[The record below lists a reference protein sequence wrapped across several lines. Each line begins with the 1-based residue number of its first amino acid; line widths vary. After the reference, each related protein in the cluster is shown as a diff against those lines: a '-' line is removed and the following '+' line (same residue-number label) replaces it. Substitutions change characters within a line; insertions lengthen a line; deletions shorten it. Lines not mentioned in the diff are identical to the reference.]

1 MKRFSA
7 GNLRKLPKLDAT
19 GNPVVPGWYYWDVWT
34 AAVHV
39 TKRKGRLQVCPP
51 GGVHVDVT
59 ANLAGELT
67 PISEEQ
73 QLAWAERFASKDS
86 VGPKPTSQKRFVIC
100 WRKSNNGQ
108 ESLGVHQGT

>member
-73 QLAWAERFASKDS
+73 QLAWAEKVRLEGLGWTKADFAKALRNLLE
-86 VGPKPTSQKRFVIC
+86 K
-100 WRKSNNGQ
+100 
-108 ESLGVHQGT
+108 E